1 MSHYQVPTGAILP
14 FAGTVAPS
22 GYLFCNGAAVSRTT
36 YAKLFAVIGV
46 SHGYGDNSTT
56 FNIPDYRGRF
66 LRGVDGGT
74 ARDPNR
80 ATRTAMNTGG
90 NTGDAVGTLQGQA
103 TAKNGLALSD
113 PGHKHYAGPDS
124 AQFVGTGTGSGAN
137 LGAGGGYVIK
147 VETSPNT
154 TNITLGNGDA
164 ETRPINANVNWI
176 IKI

>member
-1 MSHYQVPTGAILP
+1 MVYSMSHYQVPTGAILP

-103 TAKNGLALSD
+103 TAKNGLTATSSD
-113 PGHKHYAGPDS
+113 SGHAHPQREA
-124 AQFVGTGTGSGAN
+124 TGSGIVG
-137 LGAGGGYVIK
+137 L
-147 VETSPNT
+147 EMQR
-154 TNITLGNGDA
+154 TLQQVDILA
-164 ETRPINANVNWI
+164 FKQILIPLLVMQIFRQQ
-176 IKI
+176 